1 MASQSKAARRA
12 AMARQQSSRDEF
24 MWRQDQRRAE
34 QAHRDLMRDADL
46 ADAEREKTSERV
58 RMIMSKAQT
67 AAESAA
73 GEVAKRFGA
82 EEKRLLGQPVTRY
95 SGATRGL
102 ASGLVVWHWKATCS
116 AALAARLGVDRSDA
130 GPLAVLRPGGGL
142 TETDSAPDV
151 FASLDASLLD
161 SADFMDWAGTVAEL
175 WHGDVTERYGILG
188 KLRDDTWFARLAESA
203 GIADKDTEPESLQ
216 GRYGPVE
223 RKVTTVS
230 IPSIAGVEVAQ
241 DGLEIT
247 FVHSP
252 QASAKSWASH
262 LDLLRNGFA
271 AAGMNAR
278 NLRLADR
285 DGCVQ
290 MLFED
295 APSAFPAAVAPPVI
309 VPPQTVAE
317 AKRRYPELTWS
328 LGVDAR
334 GNAIEP
340 SVKNVFHAL
349 VVGETGSGKS
359 VYLSGLIEAWRP
371 FARVFLA
378 DPKGSDYTALENSAG
393 VVMRSEDPAQ
403 HVVLVGEVLRELNR
417 RQRSAGLAKRDGNT
431 DSAFDF
437 IPVLLVL
444 DEFTSLLLD
453 IKSKFGDKGVR
464 TFLEAVDKL
473 MRKGR
478 AFAIHVVIGS
488 QDLYKD
494 SIPVEIQGN
503 AQLLVAL
510 GTTTDRTLMSKF
522 IPDSLS
528 EDAKRVG
535 QRINSKQKGR
545 ALYVDTENNSV
556 REVQTYYA
564 WSPGTTT
571 LESDRK
577 TSPPTADVRMAWE
590 AAAEVCEAMPRLY
603 PRLGIKVE
611 NSEWTD
617 ATVEELL
624 NVPTIVLDGVDG
636 AIPERVKYDHRNAL
650 DWVGAETFEDSGTE
664 PETLEEMVVA
674 KTASKPETPVKTKTL
689 TPADI
694 AGMSD
699 DERREAI
706 RREAIKLGLIPADES
721 VEEPEPSEK
730 TEENN
735 MPRRPSAGG
744 ISL

>member
-1 MASQSKAARRA
+1 M
-12 AMARQQSSRDEF
+12 
-24 MWRQDQRRAE
+24 
-34 QAHRDLMRDADL
+34 HRDLLRDSEQADS
-46 ADAEREKTSERV
+46 EREKTAERV
-58 RMIMSKAQT
+58 KTILARAQSD
-67 AAESAA
+67 AERAVA
-73 GEVAKRFGA
+73 EVAKRYGA
-82 EEKRLLGQPVTRY
+82 EERRLLGAPVTRY
-95 SGATRGL
+95 SGATRNL
-102 ASGLVVWHWKATCS
+102 AGGLVVWHWKAVPS
-116 AALAARLGVDRSDA
+116 PALAARLGVTRADA
-130 GPLAVLRPGGGL
+130 GPLCVLRTGGGL
-142 TETDSAPDV
+142 AETDSAPDV
-151 FASLDASLLD
+151 FVGLDPSLLD
-161 SADFMDWAGTVAEL
+161 DVEFMDWTGQVAEI
-175 WHGDVTERYGILG
+175 WHGDVTARYQILG
-188 KLRDDTWFARLAESA
+188 RLRDDSWWARLAESA
-203 GIADKDTEPESLQ
+203 GISDSDTDTETIR

-223 RKVTTVS
+223 RKVTVTS
-230 IPSIAGVEVAQ
+230 IPSIQAVEVTQ
-241 DGLEIT
+241 DGLEIS
-247 FVHSP
+247 FSHSP
-252 QASAKSWASH
+252 RASAKSWASH

-278 NLRLADR
+278 NLRLADC

-290 MLFED
+290 MRFDD
-295 APSAFPAAVAPPVI
+295 APSAFPAAVAPPAV
-309 VPPQTVAE
+309 VVPQTVAE

-437 IPVLLVL
+437 VPVLLVL

-464 TFLEAVDKL
+464 AFLEAVDKL

-571 LESDRK
+571 LEPNRK
-577 TSPPTADVRMAWE
+577 TSPPTEEVRVAWE
-590 AAAEVCEAMPRLY
+590 AADQVCRSMPVLY

-611 NSEWTD
+611 SPEWAD
-617 ATVEELL
+617 GTVEELL
-624 NVPTIVLDGVDG
+624 NVPTIALDGAEG
-636 AIPERVKYDHRNAL
+636 AIPERVKYDHRNSL
-650 DWVGAETFEDSGTE
+650 DWVGAKAFEDIDAA

-674 KTASKPETPVKTKTL
+674 KTAPTADPPVTPPTSA
-689 TPADI
+689 PADI
-694 AGMSD
+694 TDTSE
-699 DERREAI
+699 DEHRAAI
-706 RREAIKLGLIPADES
+706 RREAIRLGLLPDAEV
-721 VEEPEPSEK
+721 VELAEK
-730 TEENN
+730 TEKVEENG
-735 MPRRPSAGG
+735 MTRRPSANGY
-744 ISL
+744 SL

>member
-1 MASQSKAARRA
+1 MSGSNRAARRA
-12 AMARQQSSRDEF
+12 AMARQQNARDEF
-24 MWRQDQRRAE
+24 LWRQDQRRAE
-34 QAHRDLMRDADL
+34 QAHRDLMRDSEQ
-46 ADAEREKTSERV
+46 ADAERDKTSERV
-58 RMIMSKAQT
+58 KTIMARGQ
-67 AAESAA
+67 ADAERAR
-73 GEVAKRFGA
+73 GEVEKRYSA
-82 EEKRLLGQPVTRY
+82 EERRLLGQPVTRY
-95 SGATRGL
+95 TGATRGL
-102 ASGLVVWHWKATCS
+102 ASGLVVWHWRAV
-116 AALAARLGVDRSDA
+116 APPALAARLGVTRNDA
-130 GPLAVLRPGGGL
+130 GPLCVLRPAGGL

-161 SADFMDWAGTVAEL
+161 DSEFMSWAGVVAEL
-175 WHGDVTERYGILG
+175 WRGDVQERYQVLG
-188 KLRDDTWFARLAESA
+188 KLRDDDWWARLAEAA
-203 GIADKDTEPESLQ
+203 GVADKDTESQWLT
-216 GRYGPVE
+216 GAYGATE

-230 IPSIAGVEVAQ
+230 IPSIRGVEVTQ
-241 DGLEIT
+241 DGLEIS
-247 FVHSP
+247 FSHSP
-252 QASAKSWASH
+252 RASAKSWASH

-278 NLRLADR
+278 NLRLADC

-437 IPVLLVL
+437 IPLLLVL

-464 TFLEAVDKL
+464 AFLEAVDKL

-571 LESDRK
+571 LEPDRK
-577 TSPPTADVRMAWE
+577 TSPPTEEVRAAWE
-590 AAAEVCEAMPRLY
+590 TADQVCRSMPVLY

-611 NSEWTD
+611 SANWTD
-617 ATVEELL
+617 ATVEDLL

-636 AIPERVKYDHRNAL
+636 AIPERLKYDHRNAL
-650 DWVGAETFEDSGTE
+650 DWVGAETFEDTSIE
-664 PETLEEMVVA
+664 PETLEAMASTE
-674 KTASKPETPVKTKTL
+674 TANEPQSPVMPPTPA
-689 TPADI
+689 PADI
-694 AGMSD
+694 TEMTD
-699 DERREAI
+699 DERRELVRQEAI
-706 RREAIKLGLIPADES
+706 RLGLIPDDEQA
-721 VEEPEPSEK
+721 EEPEQVEK
-730 TEENN
+730 SEENN

>member
-1 MASQSKAARRA
+1 MASSNRAARRA
-12 AMARQQSSRDEF
+12 ALARQQHARDEF

-34 QAHRDLMRDADL
+34 AAHRDLLRDSDA
-46 ADAEREKTSERV
+46 ADAERARTAERV
-58 RMIMSKAQT
+58 KSILTKAH
-67 AAESAA
+67 ADAERAA
-73 GEVAKRFGA
+73 GEVSKRFGA
-82 EEKRLLGQPVTRY
+82 EERRLLGQPITRY
-95 SGATRGL
+95 TGATRTLSG
-102 ASGLVVWHWKATCS
+102 GLVVWHWRAACPP
-116 AALAARLGVDRSDA
+116 ALAARLGVQRNDA

-151 FASLDASLLD
+151 FAGLDASLLD
-161 SADFMDWAGTVAEL
+161 DMEFLSWASTVAEI
-175 WHGDVTERYGILG
+175 WHGDVTSRYQILG
-188 KLRDDTWFARLAESA
+188 RLRDDTWFARLSESA
-203 GIADKDTEPESLQ
+203 GIADSAVDSETVT
-216 GRYGPVE
+216 GRYGATE
-223 RKVTTVS
+223 RKATTVS
-230 IPSIAGVEVAQ
+230 IPSISSVEITQ
-241 DGLEIT
+241 DGLEIS
-247 FVHSP
+247 FSHSP
-252 QASAKSWASH
+252 RASAKSWASH

-278 NLRLADR
+278 NLRLSDR

-290 MLFED
+290 MSFDD
-295 APSAFPAAVAPPVI
+295 APSAFPAAVAPPAV
-309 VPPQTVAE
+309 VVPQTVAE
-317 AKRRYPELTWS
+317 ARHRYPELTWS

-340 SVKNVFHAL
+340 SVKNVFHSL

-359 VYLSGLIEAWRP
+359 VYLAGLIEAWRP

-378 DPKGSDYTALENSAG
+378 DPKGSDYTALENAAG
-393 VVMRSEDPAQ
+393 VVMRSEDPPQ

-464 TFLEAVDKL
+464 AFLEAVDKL

-545 ALYVDTENNSV
+545 ALYVDTENNRV

-571 LESDRK
+571 LEPNRK
-577 TSPPTADVRMAWE
+577 TSPPTEQVRVAWE
-590 AAAEVCEAMPRLY
+590 AADQVCRSMPVLY

-611 NSEWTD
+611 SPEWAD
-617 ATVEELL
+617 MTVEELL
-624 NVPTIVLDGVDG
+624 NVPTIALDGAEG
-636 AIPERVKYDHRNAL
+636 AIPERVKYDHRNSL
-650 DWVGAETFEDSGTE
+650 DWVGAKAFEDIDAA
-664 PETLEEMVVA
+664 PETLEEMVSTN
-674 KTASKPETPVKTKTL
+674 TAPTPETTV
-689 TPADI
+689 TPPPPAPTDI
-694 AGMSD
+694 TEMTDS
-699 DERREAI
+699 ERREAV
-706 RREAIKLGLIPADES
+706 RREAVRLGLLPDAES
-721 VEEPEPSEK
+721 VEPYEQA
-730 TEENN
+730 EEN
-735 MPRRPSAGG
+735 MAVKTPSAGG
-744 ISL
+744 YSL

>member
-1 MASQSKAARRA
+1 MASSNRAARRA
-12 AMARQQSSRDEF
+12 AMARRQEQAHRDL
-24 MWRQDQRRAE
+24 MRRQE
-34 QAHRDLMRDADL
+34 QAHRDLMRDADAADSERERTNERVKTIMSRAQ
-46 ADAEREKTSERV
+46 ADAEK
-58 RMIMSKAQT
+58 
-67 AAESAA
+67 AA
-73 GEVAKRFGA
+73 GDIAKRFGA
-82 EEKRLLGQPVTRY
+82 EERRLLSAPVTRY

-102 ASGLVVWHWKATCS
+102 DGGLVVWHWKAV
-116 AALAARLGVDRSDA
+116 APLALAARLGVQRMDA

-142 TETDSAPDV
+142 IETDSAPDV
-151 FASLDASLLD
+151 FVSLDPSLLD
-161 SADFMDWAGTVAEL
+161 DSEFMDWALTVAEL
-175 WHGDVTERYGILG
+175 WHGDVQERYGILG
-188 KLRDDTWFARLAESA
+188 KLRDDDWFARLAESA
-203 GIADKDTEPESLQ
+203 GIADPQTKTETLA
-216 GRYGPVE
+216 GRYGPIE
-223 RKVTTVS
+223 RKATTVS
-230 IPSIAGVEVAQ
+230 IPSIQAVGVTQ
-241 DGLEIT
+241 DGLEIE
-247 FVHSP
+247 FAHSP
-252 QASAKSWASH
+252 KASAKSWSSH

-359 VYLSGLIEAWRP
+359 VYLSGLIETWRP

-453 IKSKFGDKGVR
+453 IKSRFGDKGVKA
-464 TFLEAVDKL
+464 FLEAVDKL

-545 ALYVDTENNSV
+545 ALYVDTEDNRV

-577 TSPPTADVRMAWE
+577 TSPPTAEVRAAWE
-590 AAAEVCEAMPRLY
+590 AADQVCRSMPRLY

-650 DWVGAETFEDSGTE
+650 DWVGAETFEDNSIE
-664 PETLEEMVVA
+664 PETLEAMASTE
-674 KTASKPETPVKTKTL
+674 TANEPQSPVTL
-689 TPADI
+689 PVPAPADI
-694 AGMSD
+694 TEMSD
-699 DERREAI
+699 DE
-706 RREAIKLGLIPADES
+706 S
-721 VEEPEPSEK
+721 VEQDEQTKKS
-730 TEENN
+730 EENTTVK
-735 MPRRPSAGG
+735 RPSVNGY
-744 ISL
+744 SL